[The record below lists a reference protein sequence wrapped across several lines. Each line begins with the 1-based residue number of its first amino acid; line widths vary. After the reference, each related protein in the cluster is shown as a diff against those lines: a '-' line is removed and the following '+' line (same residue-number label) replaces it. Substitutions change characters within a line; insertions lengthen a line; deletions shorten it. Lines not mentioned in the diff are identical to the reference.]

1 MSKKMKTKNKQ
12 ASFLQNKN
20 AVEVINEL
28 STPPVKKEAKE
39 KINALSI
46 KQMVVLSW
54 WTFDSP
60 FRNKDGII
68 CDGSVRSGKTWAM
81 SLSFILWAM
90 ANFNECDFIM
100 AGKTISALMRNVI
113 SPLKKR
119 LINRGYR
126 VSISKSDN
134 LLMVQGSTSTNTFYF
149 FGGKDEASQNVV
161 QGLTAAGAYFDEVA
175 LMPESFVNQATARCS
190 VDGAKLWFNC
200 NPENPDHYF
209 KLEWVDKIKEKNF
222 IHMHFTMDDNPGLS
236 DERKAFYNK
245 LYTGVFHDR
254 MIKGL
259 WRRASGLIYRRYAD
273 KPSDFIVAECKE
285 RLITLSVGVDFGG
298 SKSATAFIATGFT
311 SNFKSLYI
319 LDEKVITREINPDEL
334 NEEFVNFINDLY
346 NKYRMPITVRCD
358 SAEPVLIRGLQNAAI
373 KNRCQCVIRNAF
385 KKSINDRIH
394 AEQILFGDEKIKILS
409 HCKEIQL
416 AFLNAV
422 WDEKHPDE
430 RLDEVGPTN
439 PVDRL
444 DAFEYS
450 FEEYLQMLVDLS
462 VLRDN
467 KKVL

>member
-1 MSKKMKTKNKQ
+1 MKKTKQKQ
-12 ASFLQNKN
+12 AEYLSNRNDL
-20 AVEVINEL
+20 EVIKSL
-28 STPPVKKEAKE
+28 STPPLKKEAKQKIE
-39 KINALSI
+39 KLSI
-46 KQMVVLSW
+46 KQLILLSW
-54 WTFDSP
+54 WNSSSP
-60 FRNKDGII
+60 YMNKAGII

-81 SLSFILWAM
+81 SLSYILWAM
-90 ANFNECDFIM
+90 SEFNECDFIM
-100 AGKTISALMRNVI
+100 AGKTIAALKRNVI
-113 SPLKKR
+113 NPLRKV
-119 LINRGYR
+119 LINRGYK
-126 VSISKSDN
+126 VNISRSDN
-134 LLMVQGSTSTNTFYF
+134 LMIVEGSISSNTFYF
-149 FGGKDEASQNVV
+149 FGGKDEGSQDVV

-190 VDGAKLWFNC
+190 VEGAKLWFNC

-209 KLEWVDKIKEKNF
+209 KLEWVDKIREKNF
-222 IHMHFTMDDNPGLS
+222 IHLHFTMDDNPGLT

-273 KPSDFIVAECKE
+273 KPSDFIVTECKE

-311 SNFKSLYI
+311 TNFKSLYI
-319 LDEKVITREINPDEL
+319 LDELVVTREITPDDL
-334 NEEFVNFINDLY
+334 NEEFVKFINNLY
-346 NKYRMPITVRCD
+346 NKYHMSIGVRCD

-373 KNRCQCVIRNAF
+373 KNRCQCYIRNAF

-394 AEQILFGDEKIKILS
+394 AEQILFGDEKLKIMS
-409 HCKEIQL
+409 QCKEMQL

-422 WDEKHPDE
+422 WDDKHPDE

-467 KKVL
+467 KKVI